1 MSLTPLEEISCITPH
16 STDPSTEVKRESDTF
31 GQLTGDYR
39 ELSCCHH
46 IFSLGLDFQLLL
58 EMPWIIGK
66 NDAGMNSLV
75 NL

>member
-39 ELSCCHH
+39 ELSC
-46 IFSLGLDFQLLL
+46 FPLGLDFQLLL
-58 EMPWIIGK
+58 ETPWIIGK
-66 NDAGMNSLV
+66 NDPGMNSLV